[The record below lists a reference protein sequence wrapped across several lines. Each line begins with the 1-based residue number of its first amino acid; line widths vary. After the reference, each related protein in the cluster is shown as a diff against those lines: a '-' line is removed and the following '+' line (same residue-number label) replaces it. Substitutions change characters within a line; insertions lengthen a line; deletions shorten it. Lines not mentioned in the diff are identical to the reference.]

1 MGMGFNFMFDIFPYI
16 FGAMFILIFGMILI
30 AIVKGIQQWDKNNK
44 SPVLTVDAKI
54 VAKRAEQRR
63 RSSSSNDHMSDS
75 IRTDYYVTF
84 EFDSGDRSEFELQG
98 SEYGLLIEGDRGKL
112 TFQGTRY
119 KGFHR
124 K

>member
-1 MGMGFNFMFDIFPYI
+1 MGMGFNFMFDVFPYI
-16 FGAMFILIFGMILI
+16 FGAMFILIFGMILV

-98 SEYGLLIEGDRGKL
+98 NQYGLLIEGDRGKL

-119 KGFHR
+119 KDFKR
-124 K
+124 V

>member
-1 MGMGFNFMFDIFPYI
+1 VGEHVTFDVFPYI
-16 FGAMFILIFGMILI
+16 FGAMFILIFGMFLA
-30 AIVKGIQQWDKNNK
+30 AIFKGIQQWDKNNK
-44 SPVLTVDAKI
+44 SPVLKVDAKI
-54 VAKRAEQRR
+54 VAKRVDQR

-98 SEYGLLIEGDRGKL
+98 NQYGLLIEGDRGKL

-119 KGFHR
+119 KDFNR
-124 K
+124 V

>member
-1 MGMGFNFMFDIFPYI
+1 MGMESNFMFDVFPYI
-16 FGAMFILIFGMILI
+16 FGAMFILIFGMFLT

-54 VAKRAEQRR
+54 VAKRVDQR

-98 SEYGLLIEGDRGKL
+98 NQYGLLIEGDRGKL

-119 KGFHR
+119 KDFKR
-124 K
+124 V

>member
-1 MGMGFNFMFDIFPYI
+1 MGVGFNFMFDVFPYI
-16 FGAMFILIFGMILI
+16 FGAMFILIFGIILI
-30 AIVKGIQQWDKNNK
+30 AIVKGIKQWDKNNK

-63 RSSSSNDHMSDS
+63 RSSSSNDHMSDGIS
-75 IRTDYYVTF
+75 TDYYVTF
-84 EFDSGDRSEFELQG
+84 EFESGDRSEFELQG

-119 KGFHR
+119 KEFHR